1 MLITLVPFF
10 DDSMAVIAYSFFS
23 QKNNNL
29 LEPSVQSTALN
40 DGAVNIL
47 ALDLIQKVGID
58 ALTGGKELFVP
69 LNNVN
74 IFTDISSQYDGPLE
88 KLILLLDNH
97 VKPEEMYL
105 KRIKELKQMGYKMAV
120 RKLSLQEFDHFK
132 QILLLMDYVILDDKK
147 VNLQNVKFYF
157 GRIFP
162 DLKLIAGNI
171 ATGERYEEIKKIGGY
186 SMYEGEFFR
195 LPLNRGQHDVSPLKV
210 NYIRLLNIVNS
221 SNFELADAADIIGQD
236 TALVI
241 SLLKM
246 VNTRAINSE
255 ITSIRHAAAMLGQKE
270 LKKWINTA
278 VTKELYADK
287 PNEITRFSLI
297 RAKFL
302 ENLAPAFE
310 MAVHAPELFLMG
322 LFSVIDVILELSM
335 EEALKI
341 VQVSRDVHDALV
353 KQKGK
358 FYPIFEFILKYE
370 TADWQEVSRLM
381 IIHNIS
387 LDQLHAAYVDSLS
400 WYSNLI
406 SRTV

>member
-74 IFTDISSQYDGPLE
+74 IFADISSQYDGPLE
-88 KLILLLDNH
+88 KLILLLDSH

-120 RKLSLQEFDHFK
+120 RKLNLQEFDHYK

-157 GRIFP
+157 GRIYP

-171 ATGERYEEIKKIGGY
+171 ATGERYEEIKQIGGY

-221 SNFELADAADIIGQD
+221 NNFELADAADIIGQD

-358 FYPIFEFILKYE
+358 FYPIFEFILRYE

>member
-10 DDSMAVIAYSFFS
+10 DDSMAVNAYSFFS

-29 LEPSVQSTALN
+29 LEPSLQSTGLN

-47 ALDLIQKVGID
+47 AFDLIQKIGID

-74 IFTDISSQYDGPLE
+74 IFADISSQYDGPLE
-88 KLILLLDNH
+88 KLILLIDNH
-97 VKPEEMYL
+97 VKPQDMYID
-105 KRIKELKQMGYKMAV
+105 RIKELKQMGYKIAV
-120 RKLSLQEFDHFK
+120 RKLSLQEFDHYK
-132 QILLLMDYVILDDKK
+132 QILLLMDYIILDDKK

-157 GRIFP
+157 DRIFP

-171 ATGERYEEIKKIGGY
+171 ATGDRYEEIKKIGGY
-186 SMYEGEFFR
+186 AMYEGEFFR

-341 VQVSRDVHDALV
+341 VQVSKDVHDALV
-353 KQKGK
+353 RQKGK

-370 TADWQEVSRLM
+370 AAEWQEVSRLM

-387 LDQLHAAYVDSLS
+387 LSQLHAAYVDSLS